1 MKIDQIKK
9 EFPIFDEKI
18 QNNDL
23 VYLDSANSSQKPKI
37 VIDRINE
44 FYTKQ
49 FSNVG
54 RSVHYLAV
62 AATNMYENTRSSV
75 QKYINAEDKNEIV
88 FTKGA
93 TEALNLVANTL
104 GQKYL
109 EEGDEVIITELEHHS
124 NYVPWHF
131 LRKSKN
137 IKINFAE
144 INEFGEVPIENI
156 EKLITAKTKI
166 IAVNHLSNVTGA
178 ILPIKE
184 ITQLAHAKGIIVV
197 VDGCQGAPHLKIDVQ
212 DLDCDFYAIS
222 CHKMYGPTGLGI
234 LYGKKKWLEELPPYQ
249 GGGGMIKEV
258 KKDRISYGDLPNKYE
273 AGTMATAQVIAFD
286 QSIKF
291 LEKVGIENIIKHEK
305 ELLKIDVQ
313 DLDCDFYAI
322 SCHKM
327 YGPTGLGVLYGKKKW
342 LEELPPYQGG
352 GGMIKEVK
360 KDRISYGDLPNKYE
374 AGTMAT
380 AQVIA
385 FDQSIKFLEK
395 VGIEN
400 IIKHEKELIEY
411 GQEILKKNNSVK
423 LIGNP
428 KNKGGVLSFT
438 IEGVHPHDI
447 ATILDEDG
455 VAIRAG
461 HHCCQILHDKLGIP
475 ASARASVGI
484 YNTKEDLDQLN
495 ESINKCK
502 KIFDL

>member
-1 MKIDQIKK
+1 MNINNIKK

-23 VYLDSANSSQKPKI
+23 VYLDSANSSQKPKV

-44 FYTKQ
+44 FYSKQ

-62 AATNMYENTRSSV
+62 AATNLYEGTRSSV
-75 QKYINAEDKNEIV
+75 QKYINAKDKNEIV

-104 GQKYL
+104 GQNFL
-109 EEGDEVIITELEHHS
+109 QEGDEVLITELEHHS

-144 INEFGEVPIENI
+144 INKEGEITLEEI
-156 EKLITAKTKI
+156 EKKLTPKTKVI
-166 IAVNHLSNVTGA
+166 SITHLSNVTGA

-184 ITQLAHAKGIIVV
+184 ITELARPKNIVVV
-197 VDGCQGAPHLKIDVQ
+197 VDGCQGAPHLKLDMQ

-222 CHKMYGPTGLGI
+222 CHKMYGPTGLGV
-234 LYGKKKWLEELPPYQ
+234 LYGKKKLLEELPPYQ

-258 KKDRISYGDLPNKYE
+258 KKDMISYGDLPNKYE

-291 LEKVGIENIIKHEK
+291 LESVGIDNVMKHEA
-305 ELLKIDVQ
+305 ELV
-313 DLDCDFYAI
+313 
-322 SCHKM
+322 
-327 YGPTGLGVLYGKKKW
+327 
-342 LEELPPYQGG
+342 
-352 GGMIKEVK
+352 
-360 KDRISYGDLPNKYE
+360 
-374 AGTMAT
+374 
-380 AQVIA
+380 
-385 FDQSIKFLEK
+385 
-395 VGIEN
+395 
-400 IIKHEKELIEY
+400 EY
-411 GQEILKKNNSVK
+411 GQELLQKNNSVK
-423 LIGNP
+423 LIGSP
-428 KNKGGVLSFT
+428 KDKGGVLSFT
-438 IEGVHPHDI
+438 IEGIHPHDI

-461 HHCCQILHDKLGIP
+461 HHCCQILHDKLNIP
-475 ASARASVGI
+475 ASARASIGI
-484 YNTKEDLDQLN
+484 YNTKDDLDKLN
-495 ESINKCK
+495 DSINNCK
-502 KIFDL
+502 KIFNLK

>member
-1 MKIDQIKK
+1 MSINNIKK

-18 QNNDL
+18 HNNDL

-37 VIDRINE
+37 VLDRIND
-44 FYTKQ
+44 FYSKQ

-54 RSVHYLAV
+54 RSVHYLSV
-62 AATNMYENTRSSV
+62 AATNMYENTRTSV
-75 QKYINAEDKNEIV
+75 QKYINAKDKNEIV

-104 GQKYL
+104 GQTVL
-109 EEGDEVIITELEHHS
+109 EPGDEVIITELEHHS

-144 INEFGEVPIENI
+144 INEDGEVPIENI
-156 EKLITAKTKI
+156 EKLITEKTKVI
-166 IAVNHLSNVTGA
+166 SVTHLSNVTGA

-184 ITQLAHAKGIIVV
+184 ITALAHSKNIIVV
-197 VDGCQGAPHLKIDVQ
+197 IDGCQGAPHLK
-212 DLDCDFYAIS
+212 LD
-222 CHKMYGPTGLGI
+222 M
-234 LYGKKKWLEELPPYQ
+234 
-249 GGGGMIKEV
+249 
-258 KKDRISYGDLPNKYE
+258 
-273 AGTMATAQVIAFD
+273 
-286 QSIKF
+286 
-291 LEKVGIENIIKHEK
+291 
-305 ELLKIDVQ
+305 Q

-342 LEELPPYQGG
+342 LEKLPPYQGG
-352 GGMIKEVK
+352 GGMIREVK
-360 KDRISYGDLPNKYE
+360 KDRITYGDLPNKYE

-385 FDQSIKFLEK
+385 FDQSIKFLETI
-395 VGIEN
+395 GIEN
-400 IIKHEKELIEY
+400 IMKHEKELIEY
-411 GQEILKKNNSVK
+411 GQELLRKNNSVK
-423 LIGNP
+423 LLGNP
-428 KNKGGVLSFT
+428 KERGGVLSFT

-461 HHCCQILHDKLGIP
+461 HHCCQVLHDKLNIP
-475 ASARASVGI
+475 ASARASLGV
-484 YNTKEDLDQLN
+484 YNTKDDLDKLN
-495 ESINKCK
+495 EAINNCK
-502 KIFDL
+502 KVFNI

>member
-1 MKIDQIKK
+1 MNINNIKK

-23 VYLDSANSSQKPKI
+23 VYLDSANSSQKPKV

-44 FYTKQ
+44 FYSKQ

-62 AATNMYENTRSSV
+62 AATNLYEGTRSSV
-75 QKYINAEDKNEIV
+75 QKYINAKDKNEIV

-104 GQKYL
+104 GQNFL
-109 EEGDEVIITELEHHS
+109 QEGDEVLITELEHHS

-144 INEFGEVPIENI
+144 INKEGEITLEEI
-156 EKLITAKTKI
+156 EKKLTPKTKVI
-166 IAVNHLSNVTGA
+166 SITHLSNVTGA

-184 ITQLAHAKGIIVV
+184 ITELARPKNIVVV
-197 VDGCQGAPHLKIDVQ
+197 VDGCQGAPHLKLDMQ

-222 CHKMYGPTGLGI
+222 CHKMYGPTGLGV
-234 LYGKKKWLEELPPYQ
+234 LYGKKKLLEELPPYQ

-258 KKDRISYGDLPNKYE
+258 KKDMISYGDLPNKYE

-291 LEKVGIENIIKHEK
+291 LESVGIDNVMKHEA
-305 ELLKIDVQ
+305 ELV
-313 DLDCDFYAI
+313 
-322 SCHKM
+322 
-327 YGPTGLGVLYGKKKW
+327 
-342 LEELPPYQGG
+342 
-352 GGMIKEVK
+352 
-360 KDRISYGDLPNKYE
+360 
-374 AGTMAT
+374 
-380 AQVIA
+380 
-385 FDQSIKFLEK
+385 
-395 VGIEN
+395 
-400 IIKHEKELIEY
+400 EY
-411 GQEILKKNNSVK
+411 GQELLQKNNSVK
-423 LIGNP
+423 LIGSP
-428 KNKGGVLSFT
+428 KDKGGVLSFT
-438 IEGVHPHDI
+438 IEGIHPHDI

-461 HHCCQILHDKLGIP
+461 HHCCQILHDKLNIP

-484 YNTKEDLDQLN
+484 YNTKDDLDKLN
-495 ESINKCK
+495 DSINNCK
-502 KIFDL
+502 KIFNLK